1 MLRSLILFIG
11 TLCFSFVQAQNFKL
25 EIGSKTINFLLDE
38 KIDVERTV
46 TDSIIRCKSSF
57 VKKFPLGSSITRVA
71 INPRELRTLYRE
83 IFNDKGCIW
92 TRITNDEIIK
102 DTWYGG
108 TYPVFLYDSITTVK
122 RPRECWRIDTV
133 MQINPITMGEEQI
146 VDIDSASIEK
156 YSLGSVTRKELANS
170 VLKQFGLT
178 AQMPPL
184 HINKMVL
191 LAMFDEKCNWIGI
204 DYRDTPSKEDALKM
218 INELNAGSQVII
230 SSLMFENTSGRV
242 FNAGIINLH
251 DIAVMTIVD

>member
-25 EIGSKTINFLLDE
+25 EIGSKTISFLLDE

-71 INPRELRTLYRE
+71 INPAELKTLYRE

-122 RPRECWRIDTV
+122 RPRECWHIDTV
-133 MQINPITMGEEQI
+133 MQINPITLGEDQI
-146 VDIDSASIEK
+146 VDIDSTNFIK
-156 YSLGSVTRKELANS
+156 YNLSAISRVELARAIS
-170 VLKQFGLT
+170 GQFGLT
-178 AQMPPL
+178 TQVPPM
-184 HINKMVL
+184 HIHY
-191 LAMFDEKCNWIGI
+191 LALRVVDEKCDGMYI
-204 DYRDTPSKEDALKM
+204 DYRNQQSIQDAIHAFNDLKTGVQ
-218 INELNAGSQVII
+218 III
-230 SSLMFENTSGRV
+230 SSLKFEETSGSR
-242 FNAGIINLH
+242 FKAGQIDLH
-251 DIAVMTIVD
+251 DIAVMTLED